1 MAVKNVRT
9 KKKRTKYTDRSD
21 GDTWA
26 VCMDIFI
33 CHILIQRAK
42 RESLAQDFLPSV
54 SGGFVGV
61 LLLKSIEAVFK
72 KFFLHLQRQKS
83 FPSQANRSI
92 FSCD

>member
-1 MAVKNVRT
+1 MWLLKMLGQ
-9 KKKRTKYTDRSD
+9 KKKRTKHTDRSD

-54 SGGFVGV
+54 DGGFG
-61 LLLKSIEAVFK
+61 LLVF
-72 KFFLHLQRQKS
+72 
-83 FPSQANRSI
+83 
-92 FSCD
+92 CC